1 MRILQMF
8 ARGLSASLTFALPK
22 AATPNKDA
30 DDMSASRQTAVRT
43 FDPHDPDDK
52 EYRVIARHIAELMLA
67 DEWIEIADTIAKWE
81 STLAQTPGGLRF
93 HEIGVEVALSG
104 LQSLIDGACHDTL
117 GDLEHAEYELGCFYQ
132 TFTSAPENHVL
143 AVLAAR
149 AYILMG
155 EACRADHWP
164 DQLRTAAYR
173 RMARNYVDA
182 SDILQGFDSRA
193 LMSPLVA
200 EAHYLVSRGA
210 PAGGHQVPE
219 LFDAWILLDPANPRI
234 YDTHAE
240 WLAEPNNA
248 SEETILTLAEEAL
261 VRTEDTLGFAGYA
274 LFFRPLLAL
283 TEDGRNFYDPE
294 LYASGIH
301 DLGTLSASQADA
313 NRAADALA
321 EEIDNCGANA
331 PAAFRD
337 TLMMLLGNEIEVFY
351 PRLWTR
357 PEEEIRAL
365 VNEAAT
371 LFPGLELKAA

>member
-22 AATPNKDA
+22 AATARDA
-30 DDMSASRQTAVRT
+30 STEASASRTAATRT
-43 FDPHDPDDK
+43 FDPSDPDDA
-52 EYRVIARHIAELMLA
+52 EYRIIARHIAELMLA

-93 HEIGVEVALSG
+93 HEIGIEVALSG
-104 LQSLIDGACHDTL
+104 LQSLIDGASHDTL
-117 GDLEHAEYELGCFYQ
+117 GDLEHAEYELTCFYQ
-132 TFTSAPENHVL
+132 THVSAPENHVL

-182 SDILQGFDSRA
+182 SDILDGFDSRA

-200 EAHYLVSRGA
+200 EAQYLTSRGA

-219 LFDAWILLDPANPRI
+219 LFDRWILLDPANPRI

-240 WLAEPNNA
+240 WLADPDNA
-248 SEETILTLAEEAL
+248 SEETIQSLAEEAL
-261 VRTEDTLGFAGYA
+261 ARTEETLGFAGYA

-283 TEDGRNFYDPE
+283 TEDGRKFYDPE
-294 LYASGIH
+294 LYASGFH

-321 EEIDNCGANA
+321 EEIENCGSDATA
-331 PAAFRD
+331 TFRD
-337 TLMMLLGNEIEVFY
+337 TLMMLLGNEIRVFY

-357 PEEEIRAL
+357 PEDEIRGL
-365 VNEAAT
+365 LDEAAT
-371 LFPGLELKAA
+371 IFPDIDLQAA

>member
-22 AATPNKDA
+22 AATTKTTEVEGA
-30 DDMSASRQTAVRT
+30 VARQAAART
-43 FDPHDPDDK
+43 FESQDPDDA

-93 HEIGVEVALSG
+93 HEIGIEVALSG
-104 LQSLIDGACHDTL
+104 LQSLIDGASHDKL
-117 GDLEHAEYELGCFYQ
+117 DDLEQAEYELTCFYQ
-132 TFTSAPENHVL
+132 TFVGSQDNHVL

-149 AYILMG
+149 AYIMMG

-182 SDILQGFDSRA
+182 SDILDDFDSRA

-200 EAHYLVSRGA
+200 EAQYLVSRGA

-219 LFDAWILLDPANPRI
+219 LFDRWILLDPANPRI

-240 WLAEPNNA
+240 WLADPENA
-248 SEETILTLAEEAL
+248 SEETIRTLAEEAL
-261 VRTEDTLGFAGYA
+261 ARTEDTLGFAGYS

-283 TEDGRNFYDPE
+283 TEDGRKFYDPE
-294 LYASGIH
+294 LYATGIH

-321 EEIDNCGANA
+321 EEIETCGPNA

-337 TLMMLLGNEIEVFY
+337 TLMMLIGTEISTFY

-357 PEEEIRAL
+357 TEEDIRAL
-365 VNEAAT
+365 VDEAAE
-371 LFPGLELKAA
+371 LFPDELEAA